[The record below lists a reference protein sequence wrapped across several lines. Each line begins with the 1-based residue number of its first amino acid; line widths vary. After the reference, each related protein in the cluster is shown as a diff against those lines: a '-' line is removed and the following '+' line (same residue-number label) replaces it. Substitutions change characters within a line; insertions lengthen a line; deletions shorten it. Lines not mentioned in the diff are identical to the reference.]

1 MASETKPLSGKIALV
16 AGATRGAGRG
26 IAVALGAAGATVWC
40 SGRTAMGQVG
50 MPGRPE
56 TIEQTAELVTAAGGR
71 GIPVRCDHTIEAE
84 VAALVARI
92 GAESGGLD
100 ILINDIW
107 GGDDLVDWAK
117 PFWEADMRTAWAL
130 IERAIFSHMI
140 TARHA
145 TPLLLKAERG
155 LIVEITDGETAG
167 YRGHLLYDFVKA
179 GVIRLA
185 YGMAW
190 DLKDTNVTSI
200 AVSPG
205 YLRSEDMLRHFGVTE
220 ETWRD
225 GMKKDPFWE
234 QSETPAFVGRAVAA
248 LAADPD
254 VKARSGGAY
263 LATHLARDYGF
274 TDVDGRQPAFWISI
288 EKMIEERVAAGGP
301 PDKDERG
308 IGAAR
313 YGHIHLDHRRA
324 EQARLYQ
331 TRYRLEGLP
340 APLGPV

>member
-1 MASETKPLSGKIALV
+1 MADGGKPLAGKVALV

-40 SGRTAMGQVG
+40 SGRTAQGQVG

-56 TIEQTAELVTAAGGR
+56 TIEQTVEMVTAAGGQ
-71 GIPVRCDHTIEAE
+71 GIGARCDHTVETDVE
-84 VAALVARI
+84 GLVARI
-92 GAESGGLD
+92 EAESGGLD
-100 ILINDIW
+100 ILINDVW
-107 GGDDLVDWAK
+107 GGDDLVDWCK
-117 PFWEADMRTAWAL
+117 PFWEADMKTAWAL

-140 TARHA
+140 TARYA
-145 TPLLLKAERG
+145 TPLLLKSDRG

-167 YRGHLLYDFVKA
+167 YRGHLLYDLVKSS
-179 GVIRLA
+179 VIRLA

-190 DLKDTNVTSI
+190 DLKATNVTSI

-225 GMKKDPFWE
+225 GMKTDPFWE
-234 QSETPAFVGRAVAA
+234 QSETPTFVGRAIAA
-248 LAADPD
+248 LAADPNIR
-254 VKARSGGAY
+254 ARSGGAY
-263 LATHLARDYGF
+263 LATHLAHDYGF

-288 EKMIEERVAAGGP
+288 EKMIEDRVAAGGP
-301 PDKDERG
+301 VEKDEAG

-313 YGHIHLDHRRA
+313 YGHIHLDHRRSD
-324 EQARLYQ
+324 QARLYQ
-331 TRYRLEGLP
+331 ERYRMGDLP
-340 APLGPV
+340 AGLRPV